1 MALAEPLIQLGESS
15 ITFSAVVG
23 LIVAVIVLAISL
35 WKYRNDKIN
44 KRFPDFTPIRFQTFI
59 DSFATGQVHRLH
71 VKLCSECGLVYRL
84 PTGTSYPFI
93 VVHDPALAKI
103 LIEGSSHHGIQESD
117 KSPRYSIL
125 TKLTNGIHTM
135 LTKQASDGTWAISR
149 KAVAPS
155 FSTTNLSK
163 MIPELQS
170 KLEHFSSILDSHIAQ
185 NTLLVDLGEWMIRLT
200 IDVLAASMFRT
211 DFGTLQ
217 SHYLNKGVSGNPDKG
232 AESEG
237 QLFVR
242 SIGIMSKEF
251 MMRSPLKPWRRFL
264 FWDKKVMKEIAD
276 AHIAA
281 DAVADIGKRLLAEYR
296 NKYTKEE
303 LQDDK
308 SILAHL
314 IRR

>member
-1 MALAEPLIQLGESS
+1 MSLAEPSTQFGESS

-23 LIVAVIVLAISL
+23 VIVAIIVVAFSL
-35 WKYRNDKIN
+35 WKYWNDKKN
-44 KRFPDFTPIRFQTFI
+44 KRFPDFAPIRFQTFI
-59 DSFATGQVHRLH
+59 DSFVTGQVHRLH

-84 PTGTSYPFI
+84 PTGTLFPFI

-103 LIEGSSHHGIQESD
+103 LIEGSAHHGIQESD
-117 KSPRYSIL
+117 KSPRYTIL

-135 LTKQASDGTWAISR
+135 LTKQAADATWAISR

-163 MIPELQS
+163 MIPKLQLQ
-170 KLEHFSSILDSHIAQ
+170 LEQFNSILDAHIAQ
-185 NTLLVDLGEWMIRLT
+185 NALLIDLGEWMIRVT
-200 IDVLAASMFRT
+200 IDVLAASMFHT

-217 SHYLNKGVSGNPDKG
+217 SHYLNKGVSTNPDKEV
-232 AESEG
+232 ESEG

-242 SIGIMSKEF
+242 SIGIMCKEF

-281 DAVADIGKRLLAEYR
+281 NAVADIGKRLLEEYR
-296 NKYTKEE
+296 AKHTKEE